1 MEKIGIKKIEASPA
15 GIRIQFIPNPPINSL
30 KIIQLIQ
37 KDRYTELSGPD
48 RIKIS
53 PATHQSFVE
62 LPQRIEAIKRFIAY
76 INAD

>member
-1 MEKIGIKKIEASPA
+1 MKQLSEI
-15 GIRIQFIPNPPINSL
+15 
-30 KIIQLIQ
+30 IIQLIQ

-62 LPQRIEAIKRFIAY
+62 LPQRIEAIKRFMAY